1 MITEKELLEA
11 IRDCEKDPVTP
22 SKRQILADLFIIL
35 DHLYP
40 EEQKQQE
47 TRYTENY
54 HSLPER
60 ADENILR
67 TSGDSE
73 FLMAINGRN
82 PEKVWSVLDELLTV
96 IKITNSALYYGVLR
110 KLDE

>member
-11 IRDCEKDPVTP
+11 IRDCEKGPVTP
-22 SKRQILADLFIIL
+22 TKREVLADLFIIL

-40 EEQKQQE
+40 VEQKPQE
-47 TRYTENY
+47 PRYSEKAEA
-54 HSLPER
+54 PPKK

-67 TSGDSE
+67 ISGDSE
-73 FLMAINGRN
+73 FLRAVNGMN
-82 PEKVWSVLDELLTV
+82 PEKVWRVLDELLTV
-96 IKITNSALYYGVLR
+96 IKITNSALYYGVLS